1 LKILKNVNL
10 TFEPGQK
17 VALVGE
23 SGSGKSTIVNL
34 LERLY
39 DSIEGTITIDGMNIR
54 EFDVNYLRS
63 LIGYVQQE
71 PVLFNK
77 SIKENIIFGRDLSG
91 VPNVDD
97 LIKEACEDAYANEFI
112 KKIDGQYNY
121 VVGIKGSKLSGGQ
134 KQRVAIARAIL
145 TKPKILLLDEA
156 TSALDNKS
164 EKEVQKALDIISQKM
179 NVTTIIIAHRLS
191 TVKNADKIY
200 AIKNGVVLE
209 EGNHKELL
217 ARNGYYAGLV
227 KSQMAEE
234 ELNKMAEMGDNYM
247 SSEPL
252 NLMENEEMVRLNSRV
267 TSHASIH
274 EDKDAEDEGKI
285 AKQEK
290 AIKLDRSQLFSF
302 LKDNKCNIFLATV
315 GSAINGAIFP
325 VYGMILA
332 SAINSLSSNN
342 MQVVKDDG
350 IFFGMMFLVIAACSA
365 IANLLQYYKFTE
377 IGEILSSKL
386 RKAIFEKYLR
396 LHLGYFDKNENSPG
410 ALLTKLSI
418 DTTLLNGIVLTTI
431 GVSVQSFVCFALG
444 IALGFSYDWRLSLI
458 NLAFYPFIITSTVM
472 TEKMKRGSG
481 QQDNKVDIEAGSILS
496 ECVVNTKSIFSYNF
510 QDKAIDLYADILKE
524 TKGHFG
530 QSFVQGMFMGVGQFC
545 TMASTAT
552 IFYASGKFIMQGTLV
567 FDNMTRAFMSIMF
580 AAFGLGIAQQNVGD
594 VAKAKLAFESIFST
608 LNLKSEIDNTEEFNK
623 TKITANN
630 IMGKIEFR
638 NVSFAYPTRPKNLI
652 LKNLNFTIL
661 PGQSAAFVGYSG
673 SGKST
678 IVQLLERYYDVN
690 EGKIL
695 IDDVDIRDYNLLEL
709 RKKIGLVSQE
719 PVLFKRSVR
728 DNILYGDLSAQ
739 HDQVTE
745 AAKKANIMKFFTS
758 TDDGTK
764 DTPVSGG
771 EKQRLAI
778 ARAFLKNP
786 KILLLDEA
794 TSALDKDSENEVQ
807 KALYE
812 LQGGRTSITIAHRLS
827 TIENSDLIF
836 VLEHGIIVEQGTH
849 RDLYEKKG
857 KYYTLHKYSLLRII
871 NL

>member
-1 LKILKNVNL
+1 
-10 TFEPGQK
+10 
-17 VALVGE
+17 
-23 SGSGKSTIVNL
+23 
-34 LERLY
+34 
-39 DSIEGTITIDGMNIR
+39 
-54 EFDVNYLRS
+54 
-63 LIGYVQQE
+63 
-71 PVLFNK
+71 
-77 SIKENIIFGRDLSG
+77 
-91 VPNVDD
+91 
-97 LIKEACEDAYANEFI
+97 
-112 KKIDGQYNY
+112 
-121 VVGIKGSKLSGGQ
+121 
-134 KQRVAIARAIL
+134 
-145 TKPKILLLDEA
+145 
-156 TSALDNKS
+156 
-164 EKEVQKALDIISQKM
+164 
-179 NVTTIIIAHRLS
+179 
-191 TVKNADKIY
+191 
-200 AIKNGVVLE
+200 VLE

-234 ELNKMAEMGDNYM
+234 ELKESDQENIEEDMAIVENGAQNTNFINNDEMTNLKKDPSHIETQNRRDSNNHDTTNNQSGNVSKSTVPEINK
-247 SSEPL
+247 SQIFHFL
-252 NLMENEEMVRLNSRV
+252 N
-267 TSHASIH
+267 
-274 EDKDAEDEGKI
+274 
-285 AKQEK
+285 
-290 AIKLDRSQLFSF
+290 
-302 LKDNKCNIFLATV
+302 DNKCNLFIASLGSACNGCIFPIYGLVLAT
-315 GSAINGAIFP
+315 AINVLSNADKDK
-325 VYGMILA
+325 VY
-332 SAINSLSSNN
+332 N
-342 MQVVKDDG
+342 DG
-350 IFFGMMFLVIAACSA
+350 LFMGMMFLIIAFCAGVGTFFQ
-365 IANLLQYYKFTE
+365 NYKFTQ
-377 IGEILSSKL
+377 IGEILASKL
-386 RKAIFEKYLR
+386 RKSIFEKYLR
-396 LHLGYFDKNENSPG
+396 LHLGYFDKNENAPG

-418 DTTLLNGIVLTTI
+418 DTTLLNGIVLTTV
-431 GVSVQSFVCFALG
+431 GVSVQSFVCFSLG
-444 IALGFSYDWRLSLI
+444 VILGFVYDWRLALI
-458 NLAFYPFIITSTVM
+458 CLAFFPFIII
-472 TEKMKRGSG
+472 SG
-481 QQDNKVDIEAGSILS
+481 VVQQKLRKGYSQGDDKLDIEAGSILS
-496 ECVVNTKSIFSYNF
+496 ECVINTKTIFSYNF
-510 QDKAIDLYADILKE
+510 QDKAIDMYLDILASSKASFFRQ
-524 TKGHFG
+524 TQLNGFFFG
-530 QSFVQGMFMGVGQFC
+530 LGQFALF
-545 TMASTAT
+545 ASYAT
-552 IFYASGKFIMQGTLV
+552 VFHAGGNFILKGTLT
-567 FDNMTRAFMSIMF
+567 FDNMTRAIMAILF
-580 AAFGLGIAQQNVGD
+580 SAFGVGIAQQYVGD
-594 VAKAKLAFESIFST
+594 IAKARNAFQSLFTT

-623 TKITANN
+623 TKISANN
-630 IMGKIEFR
+630 ITGKIEFR

-857 KYYTLHKYSLLRII
+857 KYYTLYQYS
-871 NL
+871 NQP